1 MRFDAKKMGLAALAL
16 IVTAPSVPAQT
27 PTKVA
32 IINIQGAILATK
44 DGEKARNA
52 IRVKFEPRAK
62 EMEGRNA
69 EIQKMKDQYGK
80 GANTMSAEARDKL
93 QRDIEDKQKKL
104 QWDSEDMQNELQQEE
119 GKLVNEIGQRMIQV
133 IDEYAKGQNFAIVLD
148 VSTQQSPVLWAAN
161 GIEITQPLVDLYDK
175 KFGAGAAPAAA
186 APGAPAAKSAA
197 PPAAAAPGAPGA
209 PAAKPAAPPA
219 AAPKKP
225 AGVK

>member
-1 MRFDAKKMGLAALAL
+1 MRFDAKQMGLGVLAL
-16 IVTAPSVPAQT
+16 ILSAPAVPAQAP

-52 IRVKFEPRAK
+52 IRVKFEPKAK
-62 EMEGRNA
+62 DLEGRNA
-69 EIQKMKDQYGK
+69 ELQKKREALSK
-80 GANTMSAEARDKL
+80 GANTMSAEAREKL
-93 QRDIEDKQKKL
+93 TREIDDIQKKL
-104 QWDSEDMQNELQQEE
+104 QWDSEDMQQELQAEE

-133 IDEYAKGQNFAIVLD
+133 IDEYAKGQAFAVVLD

-161 GIEITQPLVDLYDK
+161 GIDITQQIVDGYDK
-175 KFGAGAAPAAA
+175 KFGTGAAAAA
-186 APGAPAAKSAA
+186 APGAAPA
-197 PPAAAAPGAPGA
+197 A

-225 AGVK
+225 AVVK